1 MQKRKV
7 LWRMLCV
14 AAALCIGAFI
24 GVRTIIPSYSSV
36 MKTNWGIS
44 LPIKALWKEIYEK
57 DTGASFHGDG
67 IRYHVFSYEYEDYI
81 DLMFAWRHQEDATIF
96 HASYSEAAEEW
107 LEEISVPEEYH
118 PDYEKCF
125 YWYKAQDDNSEL
137 IIFWDNDKNWLYV
150 LESFL

>member
-36 MKTNWGIS
+36 MKKNWGIS
-44 LPIKALWKEIYEK
+44 LPTKALCKEIYEK

-107 LEEISVPEEYH
+107 LEEISVPEEYY
-118 PDYEKCF
+118 PDYEKCL

-137 IIFWDNDKNWLYV
+137 VIFWSTEENRLYI

>member
-14 AAALCIGAFI
+14 AAALCIVVFI

-36 MKTNWGIS
+36 LKTNWGIS
-44 LPIKALWKEIYEK
+44 LPIKALCKEIYEK
-57 DTGASFHGDG
+57 DNGASFHGDG

-107 LEEISVPEEYH
+107 LEEISVPEEYY
-118 PDYEKCF
+118 PDYGECF

>member
-44 LPIKALWKEIYEK
+44 LPIKALCQEIYEK
-57 DTGASFHGDG
+57 DTGASFQG
-67 IRYHVFSYEYEDYI
+67 R
-81 DLMFAWRHQEDATIF
+81 
-96 HASYSEAAEEW
+96 
-107 LEEISVPEEYH
+107 
-118 PDYEKCF
+118 C
-125 YWYKAQDDNSEL
+125 
-137 IIFWDNDKNWLYV
+137 NDFPCQL
-150 LESFL
+150 